1 MLYLTFF
8 FFKQKTA
15 YDMRISD
22 WNSAVCSSDL
32 DAGASRGRAFANALA
47 PADFTGKWTGLAAPD
62 RRLTAVTAAELAT
75 PAEEA
80 QAIALALRAALEE
93 PGKARKSGVSG
104 ESVSVRVDLGGRRII
119 KKQIKMRITHTYIV
133 ATRESLS
140 YKNK

>member
-93 PGKARKSGVSG
+93 PGKTAALVTPDRALAR
-104 ESVSVRVDLGGRRII
+104 RVAAIGR
-119 KKQIKMRITHTYIV
+119 
-133 ATRESLS
+133 ASCRERGCQ
-140 YKNK
+140 YV